1 MSTCQRSIKLINEET
16 SRKIKLVQKTLE
28 ELCNFETEEYWN
40 KISRL
45 DTKLV
50 NVLQGNET
58 IIFEVNFSTR
68 HRSTNQ
74 QETSQSLGI
83 VGSK

>member
-50 NVLQGNET
+50 NVLQGNKT
-58 IIFEVNFSTR
+58 FGALISN
-68 HRSTNQ
+68 NQ
-74 QETSQSLGI
+74 KSYISIMDTDL
-83 VGSK
+83 